1 MAQAFFLLAATFIP
15 LLLSPVAYIIGRRYG
30 INITTWFS
38 FGALAIS
45 TILLFIPAM
54 MLQGGHSVYKESY
67 QWSQFGNFGLR
78 LDGLSLPFAIIIY
91 ILCTVLALYS
101 KPYMIH
107 KILEDAHERFGGK
120 KISSTF
126 QSEHSNSAETGGRGS
141 DHADE
146 STREVKEHHHNLSSS
161 DVTEGTTAF
170 TATTTTETA
179 GTRTAT
185 TARELATLDLHTRTY
200 VNSQMG
206 LYFALYLAFSMGM
219 IGTVLATNLIEFYV
233 FFELMLVPSFFLIAF
248 YGYGARR
255 RIALMFFFWTHVG
268 AVVLLLGLLAMGFF
282 AGGFDYDTV
291 KANASKIP
299 VPWLSIIIFSLVIGL
314 GVKLAAF
321 LLHIWLP
328 YAHAEAPT
336 PVSALLSPA
345 MIGIGAYGILRLW
358 LELLT
363 GSYAQ
368 YSLYINIWGLATMI
382 YGGAMALM
390 QDDIKKV
397 LAYSSISQMGYIL
410 FGIGSGSLLGIT
422 GGTLVYVTH
431 GLGKAILFM
440 MAGSIILQTGTRS
453 MSKLGGL
460 AGKMPYTAVIAM
472 IGALTIIGIPPT
484 SGFMSEWILFNGV
497 LQTGVHD
504 MNSFRVVLFAFGI
517 LTTVLSSAYILW
529 MYKRIFFGKIP
540 QQLAHVKD
548 ASRYVIVTMAVL
560 AAITLIIGV
569 YPEPLL
575 RPITTYIQGTFAHT
589 PQVLPLPTSPKG
601 QGVNN
606 INYDN
611 DGKFSSASN
620 LHMHEAVSHT
630 DMNELGVHN
639 QGLYTIA
646 TSNAFNLL
654 NNIGTYE
661 VANSIQ
667 IDHTDH
673 MDVSSW
679 KRAVNAEPVY
689 HNLSCQQLVCVES
702 I

>member
-1 MAQAFFLLAATFIP
+1 MTFLLAAVFLP
-15 LLLSPVAYIIGRRYG
+15 LLLSPLAYVLGRKLG
-30 INITTWFS
+30 TNFATWFS
-38 FGALAIS
+38 FSILAIS
-45 TILLFIPAM
+45 TILLMIPAM
-54 MLQGGHSVYKESY
+54 SLKSGSHEGYQESY

-78 LDGLSLPFAIIIY
+78 LDGLSLPFALIIY

-107 KILEDAHERFGGK
+107 KI
-120 KISSTF
+120 
-126 QSEHSNSAETGGRGS
+126 
-141 DHADE
+141 
-146 STREVKEHHHNLSSS
+146 
-161 DVTEGTTAF
+161 
-170 TATTTTETA
+170 TETA
-179 GTRTAT
+179 NEIFRVGPYSSNGTRNKNDDAGRNDYHTHRTTNSESQSEPNENSDNRIIGSDSPQSQIAT
-185 TARELATLDLHTRTY
+185 YTPKEIKQY
-200 VNSQMG
+200 VNTQVG

-219 IGTVLATNLIEFYV
+219 LGTVLATNLIEFFV

-248 YGYGARR
+248 YGYGAKR

-291 KANASKIP
+291 RANVKNIP
-299 VPWLSIIIFSLVIGL
+299 ANWMSIIIFSLVIGL

-345 MIGIGAYGILRLW
+345 MIGIGAYGLLRLW

-363 GSYAQ
+363 GNYTQ

-390 QDDIKKV
+390 QDDVKKV

-410 FGIGSGSLLGIT
+410 FGLGSESILGIT
-422 GGTLVYVTH
+422 GGALFYVTH

-460 AGKMPYTAVIAM
+460 AGNMPYTAVITM

-484 SGFMSEWILFNGV
+484 SGFMSEWILFGGV
-497 LQTGVHD
+497 LQTALSQAD
-504 MNSFRVVLFAFGI
+504 SFRVVLFGFGI

-540 QQLAHVKD
+540 ERLVNVKD
-548 ASRYVIVTMAVL
+548 SSAYITATMAAL
-560 AAITLIIGV
+560 AGLTLILGV
-569 YPEPLL
+569 YPDPILN
-575 RPITTYIQGTFAHT
+575 PITNYVESVF
-589 PQVLPLPTSPKG
+589 PQDSGVLQLPSQIEESQDRLNSEQPSSGILHSGIGKP
-601 QGVNN
+601 
-606 INYDN
+606 DN
-611 DGKFSSASN
+611 DF
-620 LHMHEAVSHT
+620 
-630 DMNELGVHN
+630 
-639 QGLYTIA
+639 
-646 TSNAFNLL
+646 L
-654 NNIGTYE
+654 NKYPTADIVTPARGIE
-661 VANSIQ
+661 INSG
-667 IDHTDH
+667 
-673 MDVSSW
+673 
-679 KRAVNAEPVY
+679 
-689 HNLSCQQLVCVES
+689 
-702 I
+702 

>member
-1 MAQAFFLLAATFIP
+1 MTFLLAAVFLP
-15 LLLSPVAYIIGRRYG
+15 LLLSPLAYVLGRKLG
-30 INITTWFS
+30 TNFATWFS
-38 FGALAIS
+38 FSILAIS
-45 TILLFIPAM
+45 TILLMIPAM
-54 MLQGGHSVYKESY
+54 SLKSGSHEGYQESY

-78 LDGLSLPFAIIIY
+78 LDGLSLPFALIIY

-107 KILEDAHERFGGK
+107 KI
-120 KISSTF
+120 
-126 QSEHSNSAETGGRGS
+126 
-141 DHADE
+141 
-146 STREVKEHHHNLSSS
+146 
-161 DVTEGTTAF
+161 
-170 TATTTTETA
+170 TETA
-179 GTRTAT
+179 NEIFRVGPNGSNGARNKNDYAGRNDYHTSRTTNSESQSESNENSYNRIIGSDSPQSQIAT
-185 TARELATLDLHTRTY
+185 YTPKEIKQY
-200 VNSQMG
+200 VNTQVG

-219 IGTVLATNLIEFYV
+219 LGTVLATNLIEFFV

-248 YGYGARR
+248 YGYGAKR

-291 KANASKIP
+291 RANVKNIP
-299 VPWLSIIIFSLVIGL
+299 ANWMSIIIFSLVIGL

-345 MIGIGAYGILRLW
+345 MIGIGAYGLLRLW

-363 GSYAQ
+363 GNYTQ

-390 QDDIKKV
+390 QDDVKKV

-410 FGIGSGSLLGIT
+410 FGLGSESILGIT
-422 GGTLVYVTH
+422 GGALFYVTH

-460 AGKMPYTAVIAM
+460 AGNMPYTAVITM

-484 SGFMSEWILFNGV
+484 SGFMSEWILFGGV
-497 LQTGVHD
+497 LQTALSQAD
-504 MNSFRVVLFAFGI
+504 SFRVVLFGFGI

-540 QQLAHVKD
+540 ERLVNVKD
-548 ASRYVIVTMAVL
+548 SSAYITATMAAL
-560 AAITLIIGV
+560 AGLTLILGV
-569 YPEPLL
+569 YPDPILN
-575 RPITTYIQGTFAHT
+575 PITNYVESVF
-589 PQVLPLPTSPKG
+589 PQDSGVLQLPSQTEESQDRLNSEQPSSGILHSGIGKP
-601 QGVNN
+601 
-606 INYDN
+606 DN
-611 DGKFSSASN
+611 DF
-620 LHMHEAVSHT
+620 
-630 DMNELGVHN
+630 
-639 QGLYTIA
+639 
-646 TSNAFNLL
+646 L
-654 NNIGTYE
+654 NKYPTADIVTPARGIE
-661 VANSIQ
+661 INSG
-667 IDHTDH
+667 
-673 MDVSSW
+673 
-679 KRAVNAEPVY
+679 
-689 HNLSCQQLVCVES
+689 
-702 I
+702 

>member
-1 MAQAFFLLAATFIP
+1 MTFLLAAVFLP
-15 LLLSPVAYIIGRRYG
+15 LLLSPLAYILGRKLG
-30 INITTWFS
+30 TNFVTWFS
-38 FGALAIS
+38 FSILAIS
-45 TILLFIPAM
+45 TILLMIPAM
-54 MLQGGHSVYKESY
+54 SLKSGSNEGYQESY

-78 LDGLSLPFAIIIY
+78 LDGLSLPFALIIY

-107 KILEDAHERFGGK
+107 KI
-120 KISSTF
+120 
-126 QSEHSNSAETGGRGS
+126 
-141 DHADE
+141 
-146 STREVKEHHHNLSSS
+146 
-161 DVTEGTTAF
+161 
-170 TATTTTETA
+170 TETA
-179 GTRTAT
+179 NEIFRVGPNGSNGARNKNDYAGKTDYDAHRTTNSESQSESNENSYNRIIGSDSPQIAT
-185 TARELATLDLHTRTY
+185 YTPKEIKQY
-200 VNSQMG
+200 VNTQVG

-219 IGTVLATNLIEFYV
+219 LGTVLATNLIEFFV

-248 YGYGARR
+248 YGYGAKR

-291 KANASKIP
+291 RANVKNIP
-299 VPWLSIIIFSLVIGL
+299 ANWMSIIIFSLVIGL

-345 MIGIGAYGILRLW
+345 MIGIGAYGLLRLW

-363 GSYAQ
+363 GNYTQ

-390 QDDIKKV
+390 QDDVKKV

-410 FGIGSGSLLGIT
+410 FGLGSESILGIT
-422 GGTLVYVTH
+422 GGALFYVTH

-460 AGKMPYTAVIAM
+460 AGNMPYTAVITM

-484 SGFMSEWILFNGV
+484 SGFMSEWILFGGV
-497 LQTGVHD
+497 LQTALSQAD
-504 MNSFRVVLFAFGI
+504 SFRVVLFGFGI

-540 QQLAHVKD
+540 ERLVNVKD
-548 ASRYVIVTMAVL
+548 SSAYITATMAALAGLTLILGIYPDPILNPITNYVESVFPQDSGVLQLPSQIEESQDRLNSEQPSSGILHSGIGKPDNDFLNKYPTADIVTPARG
-560 AAITLIIGV
+560 I
-569 YPEPLL
+569 E
-575 RPITTYIQGTFAHT
+575 
-589 PQVLPLPTSPKG
+589 
-601 QGVNN
+601 
-606 INYDN
+606 INS
-611 DGKFSSASN
+611 G
-620 LHMHEAVSHT
+620 
-630 DMNELGVHN
+630 
-639 QGLYTIA
+639 
-646 TSNAFNLL
+646 
-654 NNIGTYE
+654 
-661 VANSIQ
+661 
-667 IDHTDH
+667 
-673 MDVSSW
+673 
-679 KRAVNAEPVY
+679 
-689 HNLSCQQLVCVES
+689 
-702 I
+702 